1 MSFIGFIYANFWWIG
16 KAFLKLFK
24 HLESDIKAAD
34 MKIYPEA
41 YASLMGFVFLITL
54 IINSFF
60 SATLTALYLSGILSF
75 LPSFLVIL
83 MPIISIAGIPLLLVV
98 ILAFI
103 PSIAKYNRSTRLN
116 LESPYLA
123 AYISTMATG
132 GVSPYISF
140 ERLAKAPE
148 YLFKEIRKEAIKF
161 FINVK
166 ALGKDPLTAIEES
179 ARDVPDRQYKE
190 LMLGYAATL
199 RTGGDVVHYLYRQTE
214 VMFRD
219 RISQVR
225 AIAER
230 VGILMEAYMAIV
242 VVLALSIYSIFIVNQ
257 ALAQAMLPLMSGAEF
272 FMFSYVLMPMISALF
287 IYLADMMQ
295 PKYPTSDYRPY
306 YVYFAV
312 SLPIT
317 VILGILFT
325 LPFFTQPMHPAFEPY
340 KKFIEEVNSRLGLPQ
355 GFETGVGLSLAMIIG
370 LIPAWLATEYL
381 MKEYKGVEFGI
392 TRFLRDLV
400 EVRKTGLSPEKC
412 IINLSIRDYGK
423 FSKHLELMAKK
434 IGWGRP
440 LSTIYE
446 DFAKK
451 VRSWLARI
459 TMFLLTE
466 SIEVGGGTSE
476 TLESL
481 ANFAEMIELVE
492 KEKRRIL
499 KPLII
504 IPYIGSIITTLVVII
519 LIAFMNNIMSI
530 ARMAIAVVSLTRTF
544 LPPIVLNSY
553 ITGLTAG
560 KISTE
565 KVYGGF
571 FHALLLVLTTLLT
584 MAISPHIAQ
593 VLQFGG

>member
-1 MSFIGFIYANFWWIG
+1 
-16 KAFLKLFK
+16 
-24 HLESDIKAAD
+24 

-41 YASLMGFVFLITL
+41 YASLIGFVFLIAL
-54 IINSFF
+54 IINSVF
-60 SATLTALYLSGILSF
+60 SITLTILHISGILSF
-75 LPSFLVIL
+75 LPSFLLVL
-83 MPIISIAGIPLLLVV
+83 VPVLSIVGIPFLLAF

-103 PSIAKYNRSTRLN
+103 PVIAKYNRSTRLN

-148 YLFKEIRKEAIKF
+148 YLFKEIRKEAVKF

-179 ARDVPDRQYKE
+179 AKNVPDRQYKE

-230 VGILMEAYMAIV
+230 VGILMEAYMAV
-242 VVLALSIYSIFIVNQ
+242 VVILALSIYSIFIVNR

-272 FMFSYVLMPMISALF
+272 FLFSYVLMPMISALF

-306 YVYFAV
+306 YVYFTV

-317 VILGILFT
+317 IALAILLT
-325 LPFFTQPMHPAFEPY
+325 LPFFMPASNPIFAPY
-340 KKFIEEVNSRLGLPQ
+340 RKFIEDITLQFGLPP
-355 GFETGVGLSLAMIIG
+355 GFETGVGLSIAMISG

-423 FSKHLELMAKK
+423 FSKHLDLIAKR
-434 IGWGRP
+434 IGWGMP
-440 LSTIYE
+440 LSNIYE

-451 VRSWLARI
+451 VKSWLARI

-466 SIEVGGGTSE
+466 SIEVGGGTPE

-492 KEKRRIL
+492 REKRRIL
-499 KPLII
+499 KPLIM
-504 IPYIGSIITTLVVII
+504 IPYVGSIITTLVVII

-530 ARMAIAVVSLTRTF
+530 ARMSIAVVSLTRTF

-593 VLQFGG
+593 VLQFGA